1 MIPDTLGQNAG
12 QNKFSG
18 VERKL
23 KTFGG
28 ILHRVPGMSQVL
40 GRKERLL
47 QALTLFDSSLNP
59 ATVITPTT
67 VTIKLEDVKNEPL
80 QVPEIAQTHA
90 VPTMQRTLTPNQDKP
105 AIGTLC
111 IS

>member
-1 MIPDTLGQNAG
+1 MDR
-12 QNKFSG
+12 
-18 VERKL
+18 RKP

-28 ILHRVPGMSQVL
+28 KSHKVPGMAQVL

-59 ATVITPTT
+59 TTVITPTT
-67 VTIKLEDVKNEPL
+67 VTVKLEDVKLERP

-90 VPTMQRTLTPNQDKP
+90 VPTMEPTLSPDQDKP
-105 AIGTLC
+105 AIGTWC
-111 IS
+111 TGTNMISIFI